1 MMEGEE
7 PSQSPG
13 DQAAMSPNTA
23 LPKLAPWDP
32 ETGTTAAMSCP
43 GAEQETCVQATT
55 SSTTTTTTTLDHP
68 DSTHQPYTAPFTE
81 GEDILVHDPDGLIY
95 FGIVVEVD
103 HDIDQCLVRF
113 GDCTEKWANFYDL
126 RRLESEEENSQN
138 GVEEQVTSNCNP
150 SKVTIIEQFHQ
161 ELSKELIDPWPD
173 GIEDVEAEIKLP
185 DHVIK
190 ARSQLSYDWDG
201 LVWDEAH

>member
-1 MMEGEE
+1 
-7 PSQSPG
+7 
-13 DQAAMSPNTA
+13 MSPNTA

-55 SSTTTTTTTLDHP
+55 SSTTTSTTTLDHP

-103 HDIDQCLVRF
+103 HDSGQCLVRF
-113 GDCTEKWANFYDL
+113 GDCSEKWANFFEL
-126 RRLESEEENSQN
+126 RRLDEDPA
-138 GVEEQVTSNCNP
+138 VEEDTPAP
-150 SKVTIIEQFHQ
+150 SSAGKVTTLEQFHQ
-161 ELSKELIDPWPD
+161 ELSKDLIDPWQEITED
-173 GIEDVEAEIKLP
+173 IESEIKLP
-185 DHVIK
+185 EHVIK

-201 LVWDEAH
+201 LIWDEAHQVNQTETYCYCGERGDWSVQC